1 MTKRPVGVSPP
12 AASSYP
18 DRHGVAG
25 PDGRRWFTLRAKM
38 KSKVQFRLRV
48 YRDDTIA
55 IGPGKIAVL
64 EAVAETGSISAAAR
78 LLGMSYRRAWMLVDE
93 MNKSLV
99 SPAVNTAAGGSRG
112 GGTALTPVGEEIV
125 KHYRAIENAAK
136 LATSADI
143 RALTRLLAP

>member
-1 MTKRPVGVSPP
+1 
-12 AASSYP
+12 
-18 DRHGVAG
+18 
-25 PDGRRWFTLRAKM
+25 M
-38 KSKVQFRLRV
+38 KSKAQFRLRI

-78 LLGMSYRRAWMLVDE
+78 LLGMSYRRAWMLIDE
-93 MNKSLV
+93 MNQTLA

-112 GGTALTPVGEEIV
+112 GGTALTPVGEDIV
-125 KHYRAIENAAK
+125 KRYRAIENAAR
-136 LATSADI
+136 LATAPHV

>member
-1 MTKRPVGVSPP
+1 
-12 AASSYP
+12 
-18 DRHGVAG
+18 
-25 PDGRRWFTLRAKM
+25 M

-48 YRDDTIA
+48 YRDDAIA

-78 LLGMSYRRAWMLVDE
+78 LLGMSYRRAWMLIDE
-93 MNKSLV
+93 MNQALV

-112 GGTALTPVGEEIV
+112 GGAALTPVGEEV
-125 KHYRAIENAAK
+125 VRHYRAIENAAK
-136 LATSADI
+136 LATAADI

>member
-1 MTKRPVGVSPP
+1 
-12 AASSYP
+12 
-18 DRHGVAG
+18 
-25 PDGRRWFTLRAKM
+25 M

-48 YRDDTIA
+48 YRDDAIA

-78 LLGMSYRRAWMLVDE
+78 LLGMSYRRAWMLIDE
-93 MNKSLV
+93 MNQTLA

-112 GGTALTPVGEEIV
+112 GGTALTQVGEEIV
-125 KHYRAIENAAK
+125 KHYRAIENAAR
-136 LATSADI
+136 LAAAADI

>member
-1 MTKRPVGVSPP
+1 
-12 AASSYP
+12 
-18 DRHGVAG
+18 
-25 PDGRRWFTLRAKM
+25 M

-78 LLGMSYRRAWMLVDE
+78 LLGMSYRRAWMLIDE
-93 MNKSLV
+93 MNQSLA

-112 GGTALTPVGEEIV
+112 GGTALTQVGEDIV
-125 KHYRAIENAAK
+125 KHYRAIENAAR
-136 LATSADI
+136 LATAADI

>member
-1 MTKRPVGVSPP
+1 
-12 AASSYP
+12 
-18 DRHGVAG
+18 
-25 PDGRRWFTLRAKM
+25 M

-78 LLGMSYRRAWMLVDE
+78 LLGMSYRRAWMLIDE
-93 MNKSLV
+93 MNHALA

-112 GGTALTPVGEEIV
+112 GGTALTPVGEDIV
-125 KHYRAIENAAK
+125 MIYRDIENAAR
-136 LATSADI
+136 LASASDI
-143 RALTRLLAP
+143 RALCRLLWA

>member
-1 MTKRPVGVSPP
+1 
-12 AASSYP
+12 
-18 DRHGVAG
+18 
-25 PDGRRWFTLRAKM
+25 M
-38 KSKVQFRLRV
+38 KSKAQFRQRI

-78 LLGMSYRRAWMLVDE
+78 LLGMSYRRAWMLIDE
-93 MNKSLV
+93 MNQTLA

-112 GGTALTPVGEEIV
+112 GGTALTPVGEDIV
-125 KHYRAIENAAK
+125 KRYRAIENAAR
-136 LATSADI
+136 LATAADV

>member
-1 MTKRPVGVSPP
+1 LHDGAARLRADNGGP
-12 AASSYP
+12 A
-18 DRHGVAG
+18 
-25 PDGRRWFTLRAKM
+25 WFTLRAKM

-64 EAVAETGSISAAAR
+64 EAVAETGSISAA
-78 LLGMSYRRAWMLVDE
+78 YRRAWMLVDE
-93 MNKSLV
+93 MNKALT

-136 LATSADI
+136 LATAADI

>member
-1 MTKRPVGVSPP
+1 VSRRGTLYLFLHDDGARLRADNGAP
-12 AASSYP
+12 A
-18 DRHGVAG
+18 
-25 PDGRRWFTLRAKM
+25 WFTLRAKM

-93 MNKSLV
+93 MNKALT

-136 LATSADI
+136 LATAADI

>member
-1 MTKRPVGVSPP
+1 
-12 AASSYP
+12 
-18 DRHGVAG
+18 
-25 PDGRRWFTLRAKM
+25 M
-38 KSKVQFRLRV
+38 KSKAQFRLRI

-78 LLGMSYRRAWMLVDE
+78 LLGMSYRRAWMLIDE
-93 MNKSLV
+93 MNQTLA

-112 GGTALTPVGEEIV
+112 GGTALTPVGEDIV
-125 KHYRAIENAAK
+125 KRYRAIENAAR
-136 LATSADI
+136 LATAADV

>member
-1 MTKRPVGVSPP
+1 
-12 AASSYP
+12 
-18 DRHGVAG
+18 
-25 PDGRRWFTLRAKM
+25 M

-93 MNKSLV
+93 MNKALV
-99 SPAVNTAAGGSRG
+99 SPAVNTAAGGARG

-125 KHYRAIENAAK
+125 KHYRAIENAAR
-136 LATSADI
+136 LATSADM